1 MRLVTIGR
9 KKVIF
14 EVPDTWVEAEGMI
27 VQALAYHDHR
37 GSNVSIQSVC
47 ARIAYGLLC
56 DPDLTPDPT
65 TALAY
70 LMQRICQRKGAGL
83 NENRADR
90 KDKEARG

>member
-1 MRLVTIGR
+1 MRFVTIGR
-9 KKVIF
+9 NKVVS
-14 EVPDTWVEAEGMI
+14 EVPDTWNEAEDMI
-27 VQALAYHDHR
+27 TRALAYHDHR

-56 DPDLTPDPT
+56 DQSMTPDPT